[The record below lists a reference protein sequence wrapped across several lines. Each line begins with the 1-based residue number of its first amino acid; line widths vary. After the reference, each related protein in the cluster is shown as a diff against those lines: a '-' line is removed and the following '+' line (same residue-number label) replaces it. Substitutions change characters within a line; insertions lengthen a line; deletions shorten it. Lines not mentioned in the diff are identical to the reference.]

1 MEERRVQPSIV
12 VYQSPLCPFC
22 HFARRLLKRHGLTF
36 ESINVALSPA
46 KREEMIQRARRLT
59 VPQIFIGE
67 THVGGYDELA
77 ALDRDDRLMPLVEAE
92 VRRAAGRRGLIRPAG
107 GGIMRLVVIKR
118 GVLR

>member
-1 MEERRVQPSIV
+1 MTAEATDQPPIV

-22 HFARRLLKRHGLTF
+22 HFAKRLLKKRGLDF
-36 ESINVALSPA
+36 ESINVQLSSA
-46 KREEMIQRARRLT
+46 KKDEMIQRAKRVT

-92 VRRAAGRRGLIRPAG
+92 AWRAAGEPPVEGA
-107 GGIMRLVVIKR
+107 
-118 GVLR
+118 

>member
-1 MEERRVQPSIV
+1 MTSDSAAATEQPPIV

-22 HFARRLLKRHGLTF
+22 HFAKRLLKKRGLAF
-36 ESINVALSPA
+36 ESINVQLSSA
-46 KREEMIQRARRLT
+46 KKDEMIQRARRIT

-92 VRRAAGRRGLIRPAG
+92 ARRAAGESPVEGA
-107 GGIMRLVVIKR
+107 
-118 GVLR
+118 

>member
-1 MEERRVQPSIV
+1 MTVESSASTDQPPIV

-22 HFARRLLKRHGLTF
+22 HFAKRLLKKRRLAF
-36 ESINVALSPA
+36 ESINVQLSSA
-46 KREEMIQRARRLT
+46 KREEMIQRAKRLT

-92 VRRAAGRRGLIRPAG
+92 TRRAAGEPPVEGA
-107 GGIMRLVVIKR
+107 
-118 GVLR
+118 